1 MPEQEEPGWP
11 SADADSTSG
20 VPADQG
26 GDGGATA
33 QLPIPGRP
41 GPNASDGRTE
51 QLPVPKVTP
60 APDAATSWFRPQQA
74 QQQAPRQQQPPQ
86 RQQPP
91 QQQRPPQPPRQDQR
105 PPQRPAPGFD
115 PFAKAGGQLED
126 PRADQYQPPRQ
137 QRPDQQQP
145 QQQWPD
151 QQQQQRPDQQ
161 QWPDQRRLPQIPPAP
176 HAVPMRIEPT
186 GELRPAEAT
195 TGADRGVPRT
205 RPVPPPVERPAE
217 PQREPEPEPEAL
229 SQQEES
235 APPPESPIKT
245 KRKRRGLLIGGF
257 ALLVV
262 VALGVVAALPQVS
275 NRLGLPW
282 APNAPKG
289 DEPAL
294 VALTQVLHGP
304 QDSAPSPT
312 AAALTAAL
320 QGPAGSAALGQLTGS
335 VLDVAS
341 GTELWDRNATTALTP
356 ASTTKVLTVTAALLT
371 LDHGMRLKTKVVQGA
386 QPGTVVLVAGGDLT
400 LNSRPAGQES
410 KLFPGSA
417 HLSDLIAQVKKA
429 NPNVTKVQLDTSI
442 YNGPTTAPGW
452 DPTDAPSV
460 SAAPMVPIMLDG
472 GRTGDLDS
480 EDVMRTGNPGTA
492 VEKAL
497 ASGLGAQPGG
507 TAKAPAD
514 AKVLGEV
521 QSAPLTELVDD
532 LLTNSDN
539 NLADAV
545 ARQVAIAKGD
555 EPSFAG
561 AVKATMDVLSQNGFD
576 VSGVTLNDNCGLS
589 TLNKIPAKLLSQI
602 MAVAAGPD
610 GKDPRTAKMRA
621 VLDGLPIA
629 AVSGTLAEPRYTKP
643 SNVAGRGWVRAKTGS
658 LSGVNTLAGVVLD
671 TDGRLLAFALMST
684 GADTNSSRDA
694 LDTIA
699 ATLRGCGCH

>member
-1 MPEQEEPGWP
+1 
-11 SADADSTSG
+11 
-20 VPADQG
+20 
-26 GDGGATA
+26 
-33 QLPIPGRP
+33 
-41 GPNASDGRTE
+41 
-51 QLPVPKVTP
+51 
-60 APDAATSWFRPQQA
+60 
-74 QQQAPRQQQPPQ
+74 
-86 RQQPP
+86 
-91 QQQRPPQPPRQDQR
+91 
-105 PPQRPAPGFD
+105 
-115 PFAKAGGQLED
+115 
-126 PRADQYQPPRQ
+126 
-137 QRPDQQQP
+137 
-145 QQQWPD
+145 
-151 QQQQQRPDQQ
+151 
-161 QWPDQRRLPQIPPAP
+161 
-176 HAVPMRIEPT
+176 MRIEPT

-205 RPVPPPVERPAE
+205 RPVPPPAERPAE
-217 PQREPEPEPEAL
+217 LQPEPEAEPEPEAR
-229 SQQEES
+229 SHQDEPT
-235 APPPESPIKT
+235 PPPVSELKT
-245 KRKRRGLLIGGF
+245 KRKRRGLLIGGL

-304 QDSAPSPT
+304 QDSAPEPLAGSLS
-312 AAALTAAL
+312 AALE
-320 QGPAGSAALGQLTGS
+320 GPAGSPALGQLTGS
-335 VLDVAS
+335 VLDVAT

-371 LDHGMRLKTKVVQGA
+371 LDHGMRLKTRVVQGN
-386 QPGTVVLVAGGDLT
+386 QPGTVILVAGGDPT

-417 HLSDLIAQVKKA
+417 HFSDLIAQVKKA

-442 YNGPTTAPGW
+442 YNGSTTAPGW
-452 DPTDAPSV
+452 DPTDAPSK
-460 SAAPMVPIMLDG
+460 SAAPLVPIMLDG
-472 GRTGDLDS
+472 GRIGDLDT
-480 EDVMRTGNPGTA
+480 EDVMRTANPATA
-492 VEKAL
+492 AEKAL
-497 ASGLGAQPGG
+497 AAGLGAQASG
-507 TAKAPAD
+507 TAKAPAG
-514 AKVLGEV
+514 ATVLGEV
-521 QSAPLTELVDD
+521 QSAPLTELIDD

-561 AVKATMDVLSQNGFD
+561 AVKATMDVLTQNGFD
-576 VSGVTLNDNCGLS
+576 MSGVTLNDGCGLS

-629 AVSGTLAEPRYTKP
+629 AVSGTLAEPRYTKS

-684 GADTNSSRDA
+684 GADTDSSRDA

-699 ATLRGCGCH
+699 ATLRGCGCR